1 MIKQSIIGLSLLL
14 ALGASM
20 QVVAEPKEIDHVT
33 VVVND
38 GVILEGE
45 IQGVI
50 NEVKKTAESNEQSLP
65 SDKALRTQ
73 AIDRLI
79 LNSIQ
84 LQLAQRMGIQISDA
98 HLESTIENI
107 AKSQNITVEQLRHT
121 VTQDG
126 GNYER
131 YRENLREEITISEVR
146 RANVNRRVNIS
157 LQEINAL
164 NTLIE
169 QQTSKEEYH
178 IGHILVA
185 VESKATQSEIDARK
199 GVADRVIDLLQEG
212 GDFKKIA
219 IASSSGAK
227 ALEGGDWGYMSI
239 NEMPSLF
246 SASVKGKKAGSL
258 IGPLRSGAGFHI
270 VKVLDVRGRE
280 TVEVKEVLT
289 RHILIKP
296 SIILSEE
303 KAQSM
308 LKQFLLDIKAGEA
321 DFAALA
327 KEHSDDPGSALKGGK
342 YDWSNPDIWTPKFK
356 EAVLSL
362 EKGAYS
368 EPFRTQYGWHI
379 VQLIDERTA
388 DATEKSKQDRAYQI
402 LYKRKFAEEVE
413 NWLREIR
420 EQAFIEVIA
429 E

>member
-1 MIKQSIIGLSLLL
+1 MIKKSIIALSLLL
-14 ALGASM
+14 GLSTGLPALA
-20 QVVAEPKEIDHVT
+20 QPKEIDHVT
-33 VVVND
+33 VIVND

-45 IQGVI
+45 IQDVI
-50 NEVKKTAESNEQSLP
+50 AEVKKAAMLNNQSLP
-65 SDKALRTQ
+65 SDRALRTQ

-79 LNSIQ
+79 INSIQ
-84 LQLAQRMGIQISDA
+84 LQMAERMGIQISDA
-98 HLESTIENI
+98 HLDSAIESI
-107 AKSQNITVEQLRHT
+107 AQRQNITVEQLRLSI
-121 VTQDG
+121 TQEGTD
-126 GNYER
+126 YER
-131 YRENLREEITISEVR
+131 YREKLREEIAISEVK
-146 RANVNRRVNIS
+146 RANVHRRVNIS

-169 QQTSKEEYH
+169 DQTSKEEYQ

-185 VESKATQSEIDARK
+185 VAGKATQSEVDARK
-199 GVADRVIDLLQEG
+199 KVADRVIQLLNDG
-212 GDFKKIA
+212 SDFKKVA

-246 SASVKGKKAGSL
+246 SASVKGKKAGDL

-270 VKVLDVRGRE
+270 VKIMDVRGRE
-280 TVEVKEVLT
+280 TVEVKEVLS

-308 LKQFLLDIKAGEA
+308 LKTFVDDVRAGKA
-321 DFAALA
+321 DFAELA
-327 KEHSDDPGSALKGGK
+327 KEHSEDPGSALKGGQ
-342 YDWSNPDIWTPKFK
+342 YDWSNPDIWAPKFA
-356 EAVLSL
+356 EALLSL
-362 EKGAYS
+362 KKGEYS
-368 EPFRTQYGWHI
+368 EPFRTQFGWHI
-379 VQLIDERTA
+379 AQLMDERTA

-413 NWLREIR
+413 NWLREVR